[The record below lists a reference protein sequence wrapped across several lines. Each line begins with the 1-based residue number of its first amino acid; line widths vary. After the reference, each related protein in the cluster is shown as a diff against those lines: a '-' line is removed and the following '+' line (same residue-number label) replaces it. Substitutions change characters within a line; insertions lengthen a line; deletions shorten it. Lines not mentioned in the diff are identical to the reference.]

1 MKRFSR
7 IWWIAILSSSVI
19 VGVTV
24 FLLFAVLTDWSTPKI
39 ILVVSVLTFIG
50 DLTVAL
56 SIEAVAPTKVDIG
69 PGERNTN
76 TDVPSEFATVISGF
90 NNSPQGQVSVRG
102 ETWRAIRAPDDSG
115 SLSEGSPVQIVDRNG
130 LTLVISTKAS

>member
-7 IWWIAILSSSVI
+7 TWWIAILSSSMI

-24 FLLFAVLTDWSTPKI
+24 FLLFAVLTDWPTLKI
-39 ILVVSVLTFIG
+39 LLVVSILIFIG
-50 DLTVAL
+50 DLIVAL
-56 SIEAVAPTKVDIG
+56 SMEAVAPTKVNIG
-69 PGERNTN
+69 PGERKTK
-76 TDVPSEFATVISGF
+76 TDRPSEFATVISGF
-90 NNSPQGQVSVRG
+90 KNSPQGQVLVRG
-102 ETWRAIRAPDDSG
+102 ESWRAIRAPEDSG

>member
-7 IWWIAILSSSVI
+7 IWWIAILFSSVI
-19 VGVTV
+19 GGVTI

-39 ILVVSVLTFIG
+39 ILVVSILTLIG
-50 DLTVAL
+50 DLIVAL
-56 SIEAVAPTKVDIG
+56 SMEAVAPTKVNIG

-76 TDVPSEFATVISGF
+76 TDLPSEFATVISGF
-90 NNSPQGQVSVRG
+90 KNSPQGQVSVRG
-102 ETWRAIRAPDDSG
+102 ETWRAIRAPEDSG
-115 SLSEGSPVQIVDRNG
+115 SLSEGSPVQVVDRNG